1 VCFSTM
7 NLHDFR
13 RQFQSKGLSRQDLN
27 TNPFL
32 QFEEWMN
39 EIVALDTS
47 DPTAMILATVNG
59 TEPAQ
64 RIVLLKQVDEAGFI
78 FFTNRLSAKGRQ
90 MAINNAVSLHFPWHF
105 VNRQVIVKGHVEQLT
120 REEDIAYFQ
129 SRPKASQWGA
139 RASEQSEPIDS
150 RQQLVD
156 RYEVEKSLYP
166 DKVPTPEHWGGFR
179 VIPTTIEFWE
189 GGEDRLHNRFVYSLQ
204 EGSGSDD
211 TLEKNKVWSVQRLSP

>member
-1 VCFSTM
+1 M

-39 EIVALDTS
+39 EIVELDTS

-59 TEPAQ
+59 KEPAQ

-139 RASEQSEPIDS
+139 RASEQSEPLDS

-189 GGEDRLHNRFVYSLQ
+189 GGEDRLHNRFVYSPQ
-204 EGSGSDD
+204 SSSGSDD
-211 TLEKNKVWSVQRLSP
+211 TLAKNKTWSIQRLSP